1 MCQLKRSC
9 YLSPLLPGTVGRW
22 RACSMITWA
31 VKVSSLFESMTGSC
45 VSGWLGLAEWSW
57 VDLME
62 LLHASESSRGEASLT
77 ESSEFTMSCERSNW
91 NEEVI
96 IQSPELKLIT
106 FERVHLQLI
115 QEHIT
120 RVSDMK
126 GHWLCNDRKSQTQKN
141 TSKVVHYFPE
151 WMKVTSAI
159 YKTKMNTQES

>member
-57 VDLME
+57 VDLMV
-62 LLHASESSRGEASLT
+62 LLDASESSRGEASLT
-77 ESSEFTMSCERSNW
+77 ESSEFTTSCERSNW

-96 IQSPELKLIT
+96 IQSLELK
-106 FERVHLQLI
+106 QLI
-115 QEHIT
+115 QEHIN
-120 RVSDMK
+120 RVSDLK
-126 GHWLCNDRKSQTQKN
+126 GHWLCNDRKNQTQKTHRRWFIILQN
-141 TSKVVHYFPE
+141 E
-151 WMKVTSAI
+151 WK
-159 YKTKMNTQES
+159 